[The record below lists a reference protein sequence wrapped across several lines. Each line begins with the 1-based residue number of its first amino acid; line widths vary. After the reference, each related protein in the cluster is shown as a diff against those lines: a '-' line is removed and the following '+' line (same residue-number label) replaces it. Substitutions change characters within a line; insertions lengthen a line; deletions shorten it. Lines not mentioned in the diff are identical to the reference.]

1 MRAGAFTSRV
11 AILSSLVVAAVS
23 FVVPAFA
30 GDWATAVEPE
40 NPVYKYDVY
49 AGGEAT
55 SHSRSFYGGMTAS
68 LSGDIRVDGFR
79 VRSAGGYGTYSY
91 TSPRWNGI
99 TRVPMNFSGT
109 QTFTDLMLG
118 YQQAFGPWIVK
129 VFAGGNQDQHVIA
142 PFDNKNSVQGQQRGF
157 KAAVETWLNIDD
169 VAFIQSET
177 SWSQVF
183 ETYGGRVRAGLR
195 VNPALSTGV
204 EGAVNGNAAYDTGR
218 LGAFGRFEWSR
229 GEVSASG
236 GVAGDRANVTGG
248 YGTVAVMFR
257 F

>member
-1 MRAGAFTSRV
+1 MAVAGPFGA
-11 AILSSLVVAAVS
+11 LAV
-23 FVVPAFA
+23 A
-30 GDWATAVEPE
+30 GDWSTEVELE
-40 NPVYKYDVY
+40 NPVFKYDAY

-79 VRSAGGYGTYSY
+79 LRSAAGYGTYSY
-91 TSPRWNGI
+91 TSPRWNGVS
-99 TRVPMNFSGT
+99 RVPMNFSGT
-109 QTFTDLMLG
+109 QTFTDLMFG
-118 YQQAFGPWIVK
+118 YQHAFGPWIVK
-129 VFAGGNQDQHVIA
+129 VFAGGNQDQHLIA
-142 PFDNKNSVQGQQRGF
+142 PFDTENSVQGQQRGF

-183 ETYGGRVRAGLR
+183 DTYGGRVRAGLR
-195 VNPALSTGV
+195 LNPALSTGL